1 VNALYNF
8 VSGPLVWATLALFV
22 GGSAW
27 RLWSLARLSKKKDI
41 YVFEYFSWPHALRSI
56 LHWAVPFLNESS
68 RRNPGLTVAAFVFH
82 LFLLV
87 LPLFVVGHVAMLDK
101 ALGVSWPTLPE
112 GLADA
117 MTFAVV
123 AACIYFVVRRLTV
136 PEVKFVTTAS
146 DWVILALAAAP
157 FVTGI
162 LAYHHIG
169 EPLVMS
175 ILHMLAGQAMLVA
188 IPFSR
193 LSHMLYAPLTRAY
206 IGSEFGAVRHARDW

>member
-8 VSGPLVWATLALFV
+8 VSGPLVWASLVLFV

-27 RLWSLARLSKKKDI
+27 KLYSLVQLSKQKDV

-56 LHWAVPFLNESS
+56 LHWAVPFMSVSS
-68 RRNPGLTVAAFVFH
+68 RKNPGLTVAAFVFH

-87 LPLFVVGHVAMLDK
+87 LPLFVIGHVAMLDK
-101 ALGVSWPTLPE
+101 ALGISWPTLPE

-117 MTFAVV
+117 MSFAVV
-123 AACIYFVVRRLTV
+123 AACVYFVVRRLTV
-136 PEVKFVTTAS
+136 PEVKYVTSAS
-146 DWVILALAAAP
+146 DWAILALAAAP

-162 LAYHHIG
+162 LAYHQIG
-169 EPLVMS
+169 DARFMS
-175 ILHMLAGQAMLVA
+175 ILHMLSGEAMLVA

-193 LSHMLYAPLTRAY
+193 LSHMLYALLTRAY